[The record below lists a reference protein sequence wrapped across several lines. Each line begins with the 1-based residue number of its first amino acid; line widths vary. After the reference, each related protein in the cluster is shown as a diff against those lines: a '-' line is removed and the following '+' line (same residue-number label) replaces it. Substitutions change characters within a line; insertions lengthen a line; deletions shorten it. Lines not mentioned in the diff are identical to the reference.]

1 MSWSEIEGVLI
12 TYNWLVEC
20 YTLEMTVGEKI
31 KCLKVYFVFLTGE
44 NPHLSFFYVI

>member
-12 TYNWLVEC
+12 TYNWLVER

-31 KCLKVYFVFLTGE
+31 KRLKVYFVFLMGE
-44 NPHLSFFYVI
+44 NSHLSFFYVI